1 MVYEGDIFRPPSEAD
16 SLLVQATIGCS
27 WNKCAFCTMYKDKRF
42 RARHL
47 DDFKADV
54 RSALP
59 YRGRFKR
66 VFLCDGDA
74 LVLPASVLAE
84 MLREIRAL
92 FPEVEAVR
100 AYASARNILSKTAE
114 ELRALVELGLDMV
127 YVGLESGSDRILN
140 AINKGNTKQEI
151 IESSAIMREAGLKQ
165 SVTVIAGLVGQEL
178 SREHMT
184 ETADALN
191 VMQPDFLGMLVLHE
205 DEWNVMP
212 HQGQGGFK
220 SPPLRQIIDE
230 ARILVENLELHNCF
244 FTSAHASNYFYLRG
258 NLPRDKDAILAQIA
272 RASK

>member
-74 LVLPASVLAE
+74 LVLSASVLAE

-127 YVGLESGSDRILN
+127 YVGLESGSDKILN